1 MKLSDPKFAALARR
15 LDQERVLVIAI
26 AALIKEKHAFDEIAT
41 ILEIDPCITGDIGM
55 EILGLLSTIPAKKP
69 RKASELFP
77 MAREW
82 KLTEDDRAY
91 ALRYRFSERE
101 ISREESDFRSYWLTK
116 SGERRN
122 WSRTWMNRVQF
133 QAQRLGKAPP
143 LESGTG
149 QPVSANG
156 AQQAPEAPRGTDW
169 KTAWNRWRNS
179 QVWMRGYGPSPDQ
192 PGCLM
197 PPVYRTV

>member
-26 AALIKEKHAFDEIAT
+26 AALIKEKHAFDEIGT

-55 EILGLLSTIPAKKP
+55 EILGILNTIPAKKP
-69 RKASELFP
+69 RKASELSP
-77 MAREW
+77 MTREW

-101 ISREESDFRSYWLTK
+101 IAREESDFRSYWLTK
-116 SGERRN
+116 PTERRN

-133 QAQRLGKAPP
+133 QAQRLGKAAP
-143 LESGTG
+143 LESGAML
-149 QPVSANG
+149 PVSSDAS
-156 AQQAPEAPRGTDW
+156 QRTSEAPQGVDW
-169 KTAWNRWRNS
+169 KRAWARFRDSGMWP
-179 QVWMRGYGPSPDQ
+179 RGLGPE
-192 PGCLM
+192 PGSAGCKM
-197 PPVYRTV
+197 PPVFQSV